1 MARKASPIGLRTWVW
16 ILAGLFVVC
25 TLPLM
30 AIALVQGTL
39 RFTAAEDN
47 LASLRQLR
55 QTFDLANL
63 VSAERGPANSLL
75 GADPAD
81 AAEQARLAAQLAA
94 ARKRVDAALL
104 QLDTVFKA
112 DPGVV
117 NEHGLLADAQRRLQS
132 ARAAVDRVVAQPH
145 DARRVEEVERAISGM
160 FAVVDRLHLL
170 TSAQINVLVSAD
182 REAAIPAMQGQVLI
196 DLREHGGRLASNVMA
211 PVAVPGAWREEQV
224 RAALQTEGRLL
235 ELWRLAGSHESVF
248 RSDPELSWHWDMA
261 RRQFFGE
268 SLPMIEQLIE
278 DGRRGLPPP
287 WTAAEFTTRY
297 VPTLQSLEALRDGYL
312 SVSIARFERTRNRE
326 AMRLAV
332 LVATALGTL
341 VVLGVALRIAHRQ
354 ILQPLL
360 QAQAQV
366 IQLASDAP
374 GPEQHVTHPLAEMQR
389 LFDAIEVLRE
399 KSRER
404 SALTS
409 ELRQLAGTD
418 ELTGLLNRRALDEV
432 VQQRHAG
439 GDASAVVIL
448 LDVDR
453 FKAINDGHGHDAG
466 DEVLVRVA
474 QLLRHQLRRSDSIAR
489 YGGEEFLVLLADGD
503 LAGGRQLAES
513 LRLALQQMDIAL
525 AGGTVLRVTASF
537 GVAEGGTDALGWRTL
552 LRAADAAMY
561 RAKAQGHDRCAIFDE
576 DMREEAMRSLDL
588 EADLR
593 RAINNRDFVPFYQP
607 IVRLSDGEVV
617 GHEALLRWQHER
629 RGLLLPGA
637 FLELGEESGLIE
649 QVDWLIYEQV
659 IAGLARGGEG
669 YVSVNVSPR
678 HFRSAEFSDR
688 LFGLLDSCGADPRRL
703 RLEITEVAL
712 LDDGPHTLRILQGLR
727 ERGIQVQLD
736 DFGTGFSA
744 LSYLHRFPISTLKID
759 QSFIAGLHGP
769 EVQSTRAL
777 VEGVLSLARTLGIE
791 TIGEGIETDAQRQTL
806 RELGC
811 DYGQGYLL
819 GRPAPWAHAAA

>member
-81 AAEQARLAAQLAA
+81 AAEQAPLAAQLAA

-117 NEHGLLADAQRRLQS
+117 DEHGLLADAQRRLQS

-360 QAQAQV
+360 QAQAQAQV

-374 GPEQHVTHPLAEMQR
+374 GPEQHITHPLAEMQR

-561 RAKAQGHDRCAIFDE
+561 RAKAQGRDR
-576 DMREEAMRSLDL
+576 
-588 EADLR
+588 
-593 RAINNRDFVPFYQP
+593 
-607 IVRLSDGEVV
+607 VRV
-617 GHEALLRWQHER
+617 
-629 RGLLLPGA
+629 
-637 FLELGEESGLIE
+637 
-649 QVDWLIYEQV
+649 
-659 IAGLARGGEG
+659 AGGG
-669 YVSVNVSPR
+669 R
-678 HFRSAEFSDR
+678 
-688 LFGLLDSCGADPRRL
+688 
-703 RLEITEVAL
+703 IT
-712 LDDGPHTLRILQGLR
+712 R
-727 ERGIQVQLD
+727 
-736 DFGTGFSA
+736 
-744 LSYLHRFPISTLKID
+744 
-759 QSFIAGLHGP
+759 
-769 EVQSTRAL
+769 
-777 VEGVLSLARTLGIE
+777 
-791 TIGEGIETDAQRQTL
+791 
-806 RELGC
+806 
-811 DYGQGYLL
+811 
-819 GRPAPWAHAAA
+819 

>member
-1 MARKASPIGLRTWVW
+1 
-16 ILAGLFVVC
+16 
-25 TLPLM
+25 M

-39 RFTAAEDN
+39 RYTAAEEN

-63 VSAERGPANSLL
+63 ASAERGPANSLL

-81 AAEQARLAAQLAA
+81 AAERARLAAQLAA
-94 ARKRVDAALL
+94 ARGRVDTAML
-104 QLDTVFKA
+104 QLDTVLKN

-117 NEHGLLADAQRRLQS
+117 DEHGLLADAQRRLRS
-132 ARAAVDRVVAQPH
+132 ARAAVDRMAAQPH
-145 DARRVEEVERAISGM
+145 GARRVEEVERAISGM

-182 REAAIPAMQGQVLI
+182 REAAIPAMQGQVLM

-224 RAALQTEGRLL
+224 RAAQQTEGRLL
-235 ELWRLAGSHESVF
+235 ELWRLAVSHESVF
-248 RSDPELSWHWDMA
+248 RSDAALSWHWDMA

-278 DGRRGLPPP
+278 DGRRGVPPP

-312 SVSIARFERTRNRE
+312 SVSIARFERTRDRE

-332 LVATALGTL
+332 LAATALGTL
-341 VVLGVALRIAHRQ
+341 VVLGVALRIAHLQ

-360 QAQAQV
+360 QAQKQV

-432 VQQRHAG
+432 VQQRHAE
-439 GDASAVVIL
+439 GDANAVVIL

-453 FKAINDGHGHDAG
+453 FKAINDGHGHEAG
-466 DEVLVRVA
+466 DEVLVQVA
-474 QLLRHQLRRSDSIAR
+474 QLLQHHLRRSDSIAR

-561 RAKAQGHDRCAIFDE
+561 RAKAQGRDR
-576 DMREEAMRSLDL
+576 
-588 EADLR
+588 
-593 RAINNRDFVPFYQP
+593 
-607 IVRLSDGEVV
+607 VRVAV
-617 GHEALLRWQHER
+617 G
-629 RGLLLPGA
+629 
-637 FLELGEESGLIE
+637 
-649 QVDWLIYEQV
+649 
-659 IAGLARGGEG
+659 AR
-669 YVSVNVSPR
+669 
-678 HFRSAEFSDR
+678 
-688 LFGLLDSCGADPRRL
+688 
-703 RLEITEVAL
+703 IT
-712 LDDGPHTLRILQGLR
+712 R
-727 ERGIQVQLD
+727 
-736 DFGTGFSA
+736 
-744 LSYLHRFPISTLKID
+744 
-759 QSFIAGLHGP
+759 
-769 EVQSTRAL
+769 
-777 VEGVLSLARTLGIE
+777 
-791 TIGEGIETDAQRQTL
+791 
-806 RELGC
+806 
-811 DYGQGYLL
+811 
-819 GRPAPWAHAAA
+819 

>member
-1 MARKASPIGLRTWVW
+1 MAGKASPIRLRTWVW

-39 RFTAAEDN
+39 RYTAAEDN

-63 VSAERGPANSLL
+63 ASAERGPANSLL

-81 AAEQARLAAQLAA
+81 AAERARLVAQLAA
-94 ARKRVDAALL
+94 ARRRVDTAML
-104 QLDTVFKA
+104 QLDTVLKN

-117 NEHGLLADAQRRLQS
+117 DEHGLLADAQRRLRS
-132 ARAAVDRVVAQPH
+132 ARAAVDRMAAQPH
-145 DARRVEEVERAISGM
+145 GARRVEEVERAISGM

-182 REAAIPAMQGQVLI
+182 REAAIPAMQGQVLM

-224 RAALQTEGRLL
+224 RAAQQTEGRLL
-235 ELWRLAGSHESVF
+235 ELWRLAVSHESVF
-248 RSDPELSWHWDMA
+248 RSDAALSWHWDMA

-278 DGRRGLPPP
+278 DGRRGVPPP

-312 SVSIARFERTRNRE
+312 SVSIAHFERTRDRE

-332 LVATALGTL
+332 LAATALGTL
-341 VVLGVALRIAHRQ
+341 VVLGVALRIAHLQ

-360 QAQAQV
+360 QAQKQV

-432 VQQRHAG
+432 VQQRHAE
-439 GDASAVVIL
+439 GDANAVVIL

-453 FKAINDGHGHDAG
+453 FKAINDGHGHEAG
-466 DEVLVRVA
+466 DEVLVQVA
-474 QLLRHQLRRSDSIAR
+474 QLLQHHLRRSDSIAR

-561 RAKAQGHDRCAIFDE
+561 RAKAQGRDR
-576 DMREEAMRSLDL
+576 
-588 EADLR
+588 
-593 RAINNRDFVPFYQP
+593 
-607 IVRLSDGEVV
+607 VRVAV
-617 GHEALLRWQHER
+617 G
-629 RGLLLPGA
+629 
-637 FLELGEESGLIE
+637 
-649 QVDWLIYEQV
+649 
-659 IAGLARGGEG
+659 AR
-669 YVSVNVSPR
+669 
-678 HFRSAEFSDR
+678 
-688 LFGLLDSCGADPRRL
+688 
-703 RLEITEVAL
+703 IT
-712 LDDGPHTLRILQGLR
+712 R
-727 ERGIQVQLD
+727 
-736 DFGTGFSA
+736 
-744 LSYLHRFPISTLKID
+744 
-759 QSFIAGLHGP
+759 
-769 EVQSTRAL
+769 
-777 VEGVLSLARTLGIE
+777 
-791 TIGEGIETDAQRQTL
+791 
-806 RELGC
+806 
-811 DYGQGYLL
+811 
-819 GRPAPWAHAAA
+819 

>member
-1 MARKASPIGLRTWVW
+1 MAGKASPIGLRTWVW
-16 ILAGLFVVC
+16 ILTGLFVVC

-39 RFTAAEDN
+39 RYTGAEDN
-47 LASLRQLR
+47 LSSLRQLR
-55 QTFDLANL
+55 QSFELANL

-81 AAEQARLAAQLAA
+81 AVEQARLAAQLAA
-94 ARKRVDAALL
+94 ARKRVDTAVLKLETALK
-104 QLDTVFKA
+104 D

-117 NEHGLLADAQRRLQS
+117 DEHGLLADAQRRLQS

-170 TSAQINVLVSAD
+170 TSAQTNVLVSAD

-196 DLREHGGRLASNVMA
+196 DLREYGGRLASNVMA
-211 PVAVPGAWREEQV
+211 PVAIPGAWREEQV
-224 RAALQTEGRLL
+224 RAALQTQGRLL

-360 QAQAQV
+360 QAQKQV
-366 IQLASDAP
+366 IQLATDAP

-453 FKAINDGHGHDAG
+453 FKAINDGHGHEAG
-466 DEVLVRVA
+466 DEVLVQVA
-474 QLLRHQLRRSDSIAR
+474 QLLQHHLRRSDSIAR

-561 RAKAQGHDRCAIFDE
+561 RAKAQGRDR
-576 DMREEAMRSLDL
+576 
-588 EADLR
+588 
-593 RAINNRDFVPFYQP
+593 
-607 IVRLSDGEVV
+607 VRVAG
-617 GHEALLRWQHER
+617 GG
-629 RGLLLPGA
+629 RG
-637 FLELGEESGLIE
+637 
-649 QVDWLIYEQV
+649 
-659 IAGLARGGEG
+659 AR
-669 YVSVNVSPR
+669 
-678 HFRSAEFSDR
+678 
-688 LFGLLDSCGADPRRL
+688 
-703 RLEITEVAL
+703 
-712 LDDGPHTLRILQGLR
+712 
-727 ERGIQVQLD
+727 
-736 DFGTGFSA
+736 
-744 LSYLHRFPISTLKID
+744 
-759 QSFIAGLHGP
+759 
-769 EVQSTRAL
+769 
-777 VEGVLSLARTLGIE
+777 
-791 TIGEGIETDAQRQTL
+791 
-806 RELGC
+806 
-811 DYGQGYLL
+811 
-819 GRPAPWAHAAA
+819 

>member
-1 MARKASPIGLRTWVW
+1 MAGKASPIRLRTWVW

-39 RFTAAEDN
+39 RYTAAEDN

-63 VSAERGPANSLL
+63 ASAERGPANSLL

-81 AAEQARLAAQLAA
+81 AAERARLAAQLAA
-94 ARKRVDAALL
+94 ARRRVDTAML
-104 QLDTVFKA
+104 QLDTVLKN

-117 NEHGLLADAQRRLQS
+117 DEHGLLADAQRRLRS
-132 ARAAVDRVVAQPH
+132 ARAAVDRMAAQPH
-145 DARRVEEVERAISGM
+145 GARRVEEVERAISGM

-182 REAAIPAMQGQVLI
+182 REAAIPAMQGQVLM

-224 RAALQTEGRLL
+224 RAAQQTEGRLL
-235 ELWRLAGSHESVF
+235 ELWRLAVSHESVF
-248 RSDPELSWHWDMA
+248 RSDAALSWHWDMA

-278 DGRRGLPPP
+278 DGRRGVPPP

-332 LVATALGTL
+332 LAATALGTL
-341 VVLGVALRIAHRQ
+341 VVLGVALRIAHLQ

-360 QAQAQV
+360 QAQKQV

-432 VQQRHAG
+432 VQQRHAE
-439 GDASAVVIL
+439 GDANAVVIL

-453 FKAINDGHGHDAG
+453 FKAINDGHGHEAG
-466 DEVLVRVA
+466 DEVLVQVA
-474 QLLRHQLRRSDSIAR
+474 QLLQHHLRRSDSIAR

-561 RAKAQGHDRCAIFDE
+561 RAKAQGRDR
-576 DMREEAMRSLDL
+576 
-588 EADLR
+588 
-593 RAINNRDFVPFYQP
+593 
-607 IVRLSDGEVV
+607 VRVAV
-617 GHEALLRWQHER
+617 G
-629 RGLLLPGA
+629 
-637 FLELGEESGLIE
+637 
-649 QVDWLIYEQV
+649 
-659 IAGLARGGEG
+659 AR
-669 YVSVNVSPR
+669 
-678 HFRSAEFSDR
+678 
-688 LFGLLDSCGADPRRL
+688 
-703 RLEITEVAL
+703 IT
-712 LDDGPHTLRILQGLR
+712 R
-727 ERGIQVQLD
+727 
-736 DFGTGFSA
+736 
-744 LSYLHRFPISTLKID
+744 
-759 QSFIAGLHGP
+759 
-769 EVQSTRAL
+769 
-777 VEGVLSLARTLGIE
+777 
-791 TIGEGIETDAQRQTL
+791 
-806 RELGC
+806 
-811 DYGQGYLL
+811 
-819 GRPAPWAHAAA
+819 

>member
-1 MARKASPIGLRTWVW
+1 
-16 ILAGLFVVC
+16 
-25 TLPLM
+25 
-30 AIALVQGTL
+30 
-39 RFTAAEDN
+39 
-47 LASLRQLR
+47 
-55 QTFDLANL
+55 
-63 VSAERGPANSLL
+63 
-75 GADPAD
+75 
-81 AAEQARLAAQLAA
+81 QLAA
-94 ARKRVDAALL
+94 ARRRVDTAML
-104 QLDTVFKA
+104 QLDTVLKN

-117 NEHGLLADAQRRLQS
+117 DEHGLLADAQRRLRS
-132 ARAAVDRVVAQPH
+132 ARAAVDRMAAQPH
-145 DARRVEEVERAISGM
+145 GARRVEEVERAISGM

-182 REAAIPAMQGQVLI
+182 REAAIPAMQGQVLM

-224 RAALQTEGRLL
+224 RAAQQTEGRLL
-235 ELWRLAGSHESVF
+235 ELWRLAVSHESVF
-248 RSDPELSWHWDMA
+248 RSDAALSWHWDMA

-278 DGRRGLPPP
+278 DGRRGVPPP

-312 SVSIARFERTRNRE
+312 SVSIARFERTRDRE

-332 LVATALGTL
+332 LAATALGTL
-341 VVLGVALRIAHRQ
+341 VVLGVALRIAHLQ

-360 QAQAQV
+360 QAQKQV

-432 VQQRHAG
+432 VQQRHAE
-439 GDASAVVIL
+439 GDANAVVIL

-453 FKAINDGHGHDAG
+453 FKAINDGHGHEAG
-466 DEVLVRVA
+466 DEVLVQVA
-474 QLLRHQLRRSDSIAR
+474 QLLQHHLRRSDSIAR

-561 RAKAQGHDRCAIFDE
+561 RAKAQGRDR
-576 DMREEAMRSLDL
+576 
-588 EADLR
+588 
-593 RAINNRDFVPFYQP
+593 
-607 IVRLSDGEVV
+607 VRVAV
-617 GHEALLRWQHER
+617 G
-629 RGLLLPGA
+629 
-637 FLELGEESGLIE
+637 
-649 QVDWLIYEQV
+649 
-659 IAGLARGGEG
+659 AR
-669 YVSVNVSPR
+669 
-678 HFRSAEFSDR
+678 
-688 LFGLLDSCGADPRRL
+688 
-703 RLEITEVAL
+703 IT
-712 LDDGPHTLRILQGLR
+712 R
-727 ERGIQVQLD
+727 
-736 DFGTGFSA
+736 
-744 LSYLHRFPISTLKID
+744 
-759 QSFIAGLHGP
+759 
-769 EVQSTRAL
+769 
-777 VEGVLSLARTLGIE
+777 
-791 TIGEGIETDAQRQTL
+791 
-806 RELGC
+806 
-811 DYGQGYLL
+811 
-819 GRPAPWAHAAA
+819 

>member
-1 MARKASPIGLRTWVW
+1 MAGKASPIRLRTWVW

-39 RFTAAEDN
+39 RYTAAEEN

-63 VSAERGPANSLL
+63 ASAERGPANSLL

-81 AAEQARLAAQLAA
+81 AAERARLAAQLAA
-94 ARKRVDAALL
+94 ARRRVDTAML
-104 QLDTVFKA
+104 QLDTVLKN

-117 NEHGLLADAQRRLQS
+117 DEHGLLADAQRRLRS
-132 ARAAVDRVVAQPH
+132 ARAAVDRMAAQPH
-145 DARRVEEVERAISGM
+145 GARRVEEVERAISGM

-182 REAAIPAMQGQVLI
+182 REAAIPAMQGQVLM

-224 RAALQTEGRLL
+224 RAAQQTEGRLL
-235 ELWRLAGSHESVF
+235 ELWRLAVSHESVF
-248 RSDPELSWHWDMA
+248 RSDAALSWHWDMA

-278 DGRRGLPPP
+278 DGRRGVPPP

-332 LVATALGTL
+332 LAATALGTL
-341 VVLGVALRIAHRQ
+341 VVLGVALRIAHLQ

-360 QAQAQV
+360 QAQKQV

-432 VQQRHAG
+432 VQQRHAE
-439 GDASAVVIL
+439 GDANAVVIL

-453 FKAINDGHGHDAG
+453 FKAINDGHGHEAG
-466 DEVLVRVA
+466 DEVLVQVA
-474 QLLRHQLRRSDSIAR
+474 QLLQHHLRRSDSIAR

-561 RAKAQGHDRCAIFDE
+561 RAKAQGRDR
-576 DMREEAMRSLDL
+576 
-588 EADLR
+588 
-593 RAINNRDFVPFYQP
+593 
-607 IVRLSDGEVV
+607 VRVAV
-617 GHEALLRWQHER
+617 G
-629 RGLLLPGA
+629 
-637 FLELGEESGLIE
+637 
-649 QVDWLIYEQV
+649 
-659 IAGLARGGEG
+659 AR
-669 YVSVNVSPR
+669 
-678 HFRSAEFSDR
+678 
-688 LFGLLDSCGADPRRL
+688 
-703 RLEITEVAL
+703 IT
-712 LDDGPHTLRILQGLR
+712 R
-727 ERGIQVQLD
+727 
-736 DFGTGFSA
+736 
-744 LSYLHRFPISTLKID
+744 
-759 QSFIAGLHGP
+759 
-769 EVQSTRAL
+769 
-777 VEGVLSLARTLGIE
+777 
-791 TIGEGIETDAQRQTL
+791 
-806 RELGC
+806 
-811 DYGQGYLL
+811 
-819 GRPAPWAHAAA
+819 

>member
-1 MARKASPIGLRTWVW
+1 MAGKASPIRLRTWVW

-30 AIALVQGTL
+30 AIALAQGTL
-39 RFTAAEDN
+39 RYTAAEEN

-63 VSAERGPANSLL
+63 ASAERGPANSLL

-81 AAEQARLAAQLAA
+81 AAERARLAAQLAA
-94 ARKRVDAALL
+94 ARRRVDTAML
-104 QLDTVFKA
+104 QLDTVLKN

-117 NEHGLLADAQRRLQS
+117 DEHGLLADAQRRLRS
-132 ARAAVDRVVAQPH
+132 ARAAVDRMAAQPH
-145 DARRVEEVERAISGM
+145 GARRVEEVERAISGM

-182 REAAIPAMQGQVLI
+182 REAAIPAMQGQVLM

-224 RAALQTEGRLL
+224 RAAQQTEGRLL
-235 ELWRLAGSHESVF
+235 ELWRLAVSHESVF
-248 RSDPELSWHWDMA
+248 RSDAALSWHWDMA

-278 DGRRGLPPP
+278 DGRRGVPPP

-312 SVSIARFERTRNRE
+312 SVSIAHFERTRDRE

-332 LVATALGTL
+332 LAATALGTL
-341 VVLGVALRIAHRQ
+341 VVLGVALRIAHLQ

-360 QAQAQV
+360 QAQKQV

-432 VQQRHAG
+432 VQQRHAE
-439 GDASAVVIL
+439 GDANAVVIL

-453 FKAINDGHGHDAG
+453 FKAINDGHGHEAG
-466 DEVLVRVA
+466 DEVLVQVA
-474 QLLRHQLRRSDSIAR
+474 QLLQHHLRRSDSIAR

-561 RAKAQGHDRCAIFDE
+561 RAKAQGRDR
-576 DMREEAMRSLDL
+576 
-588 EADLR
+588 
-593 RAINNRDFVPFYQP
+593 
-607 IVRLSDGEVV
+607 VRVAV
-617 GHEALLRWQHER
+617 G
-629 RGLLLPGA
+629 
-637 FLELGEESGLIE
+637 
-649 QVDWLIYEQV
+649 
-659 IAGLARGGEG
+659 AR
-669 YVSVNVSPR
+669 
-678 HFRSAEFSDR
+678 
-688 LFGLLDSCGADPRRL
+688 
-703 RLEITEVAL
+703 IT
-712 LDDGPHTLRILQGLR
+712 R
-727 ERGIQVQLD
+727 
-736 DFGTGFSA
+736 
-744 LSYLHRFPISTLKID
+744 
-759 QSFIAGLHGP
+759 
-769 EVQSTRAL
+769 
-777 VEGVLSLARTLGIE
+777 
-791 TIGEGIETDAQRQTL
+791 
-806 RELGC
+806 
-811 DYGQGYLL
+811 
-819 GRPAPWAHAAA
+819 

>member
-1 MARKASPIGLRTWVW
+1 MAGKASPIRLRTWVW

-30 AIALVQGTL
+30 AIALAQGTL
-39 RFTAAEDN
+39 RYTAAEEN

-63 VSAERGPANSLL
+63 ASAERGPANSLL

-81 AAEQARLAAQLAA
+81 AAERARLAAQLAA
-94 ARKRVDAALL
+94 ARRRVDTAML
-104 QLDTVFKA
+104 QLDTVLKN

-117 NEHGLLADAQRRLQS
+117 DEHGLLADAQRRLRS
-132 ARAAVDRVVAQPH
+132 ARAAVDRMAAQPH
-145 DARRVEEVERAISGM
+145 GARRVEEVERAISGM

-182 REAAIPAMQGQVLI
+182 REAAIPAMQGQVLM

-224 RAALQTEGRLL
+224 RAAQQTEGRLL
-235 ELWRLAGSHESVF
+235 ELWRLAVSHESVF
-248 RSDPELSWHWDMA
+248 RSDAALSWHWDMA

-278 DGRRGLPPP
+278 DGRRGVPPP

-312 SVSIARFERTRNRE
+312 SVSIARFERTRDRE

-332 LVATALGTL
+332 LAATALGTL
-341 VVLGVALRIAHRQ
+341 VVLGVALRIAHLQ

-360 QAQAQV
+360 QAQKQV

-432 VQQRHAG
+432 VQQRHAE
-439 GDASAVVIL
+439 GDANAVVIL

-453 FKAINDGHGHDAG
+453 FKAINDGHGHEAG
-466 DEVLVRVA
+466 DEVLVQVA
-474 QLLRHQLRRSDSIAR
+474 QLLQHHLRRSDSIAR

-561 RAKAQGHDRCAIFDE
+561 RAKAQGRDR
-576 DMREEAMRSLDL
+576 
-588 EADLR
+588 
-593 RAINNRDFVPFYQP
+593 
-607 IVRLSDGEVV
+607 VRVAV
-617 GHEALLRWQHER
+617 G
-629 RGLLLPGA
+629 
-637 FLELGEESGLIE
+637 
-649 QVDWLIYEQV
+649 
-659 IAGLARGGEG
+659 AR
-669 YVSVNVSPR
+669 
-678 HFRSAEFSDR
+678 
-688 LFGLLDSCGADPRRL
+688 
-703 RLEITEVAL
+703 IT
-712 LDDGPHTLRILQGLR
+712 R
-727 ERGIQVQLD
+727 
-736 DFGTGFSA
+736 
-744 LSYLHRFPISTLKID
+744 
-759 QSFIAGLHGP
+759 
-769 EVQSTRAL
+769 
-777 VEGVLSLARTLGIE
+777 
-791 TIGEGIETDAQRQTL
+791 
-806 RELGC
+806 
-811 DYGQGYLL
+811 
-819 GRPAPWAHAAA
+819 

>member
-1 MARKASPIGLRTWVW
+1 MAGKASPIRLRTWVW

-39 RFTAAEDN
+39 RYTAAEDN
-47 LASLRQLR
+47 LASLQQLR

-63 VSAERGPANSLL
+63 ASAERGPANSLL
-75 GADPAD
+75 GADPVD
-81 AAEQARLAAQLAA
+81 EVEQARLAAHLAV
-94 ARKRVDAALL
+94 ARRRVDTALA
-104 QLDTVFKA
+104 QLDAVFRS

-117 NEHGLLADAQRRLQS
+117 DAHGLLVDAQRRLHS

-160 FAVVDRLHLL
+160 FTVVDRLHLL

-248 RSDPELSWHWDMA
+248 RSDPALSWHWDMA

-268 SLPMIEQLIE
+268 SLPMIEQLID
-278 DGRRGLPPP
+278 DGRRGVPPP

-312 SVSIARFERTRNRE
+312 SVSIARFEHARNRE
-326 AMRLAV
+326 ATRLAV
-332 LVATALGTL
+332 LAATALGTL
-341 VVLGVALRIAHRQ
+341 MVLGVALRIAHLQ
-354 ILQPLL
+354 ILRPLL
-360 QAQAQV
+360 QAQKQV

-432 VQQRHAG
+432 VQQRHVG

-453 FKAINDGHGHDAG
+453 FKAINDGHGHEAG
-466 DEVLVRVA
+466 DEVLVQVA
-474 QLLRHQLRRSDSIAR
+474 QLLQHHLRRSDSIAR
-489 YGGEEFLVLLADGD
+489 YGGEEFLVLLSDGD

-513 LRLALQQMDIAL
+513 LRLALQQLDIVL

-537 GVAEGGTDALGWRTL
+537 GVAEGGTDALGWRSL

-561 RAKAQGHDRCAIFDE
+561 RAKAQGRDR
-576 DMREEAMRSLDL
+576 
-588 EADLR
+588 
-593 RAINNRDFVPFYQP
+593 
-607 IVRLSDGEVV
+607 VRVAG
-617 GHEALLRWQHER
+617 GG
-629 RGLLLPGA
+629 RG
-637 FLELGEESGLIE
+637 
-649 QVDWLIYEQV
+649 
-659 IAGLARGGEG
+659 AR
-669 YVSVNVSPR
+669 
-678 HFRSAEFSDR
+678 
-688 LFGLLDSCGADPRRL
+688 
-703 RLEITEVAL
+703 
-712 LDDGPHTLRILQGLR
+712 
-727 ERGIQVQLD
+727 
-736 DFGTGFSA
+736 
-744 LSYLHRFPISTLKID
+744 
-759 QSFIAGLHGP
+759 
-769 EVQSTRAL
+769 
-777 VEGVLSLARTLGIE
+777 
-791 TIGEGIETDAQRQTL
+791 
-806 RELGC
+806 
-811 DYGQGYLL
+811 
-819 GRPAPWAHAAA
+819 

>member
-1 MARKASPIGLRTWVW
+1 
-16 ILAGLFVVC
+16 
-25 TLPLM
+25 
-30 AIALVQGTL
+30 
-39 RFTAAEDN
+39 
-47 LASLRQLR
+47 
-55 QTFDLANL
+55 
-63 VSAERGPANSLL
+63 
-75 GADPAD
+75 
-81 AAEQARLAAQLAA
+81 
-94 ARKRVDAALL
+94 
-104 QLDTVFKA
+104 

-117 NEHGLLADAQRRLQS
+117 DEHGLLADAQRRLQS

-360 QAQAQV
+360 QAQTQV

-561 RAKAQGHDRCAIFDE
+561 RAKAQGRDR
-576 DMREEAMRSLDL
+576 
-588 EADLR
+588 
-593 RAINNRDFVPFYQP
+593 
-607 IVRLSDGEVV
+607 VRV
-617 GHEALLRWQHER
+617 
-629 RGLLLPGA
+629 
-637 FLELGEESGLIE
+637 
-649 QVDWLIYEQV
+649 
-659 IAGLARGGEG
+659 AGGG
-669 YVSVNVSPR
+669 R
-678 HFRSAEFSDR
+678 
-688 LFGLLDSCGADPRRL
+688 
-703 RLEITEVAL
+703 IT
-712 LDDGPHTLRILQGLR
+712 R
-727 ERGIQVQLD
+727 
-736 DFGTGFSA
+736 
-744 LSYLHRFPISTLKID
+744 
-759 QSFIAGLHGP
+759 
-769 EVQSTRAL
+769 
-777 VEGVLSLARTLGIE
+777 
-791 TIGEGIETDAQRQTL
+791 
-806 RELGC
+806 
-811 DYGQGYLL
+811 
-819 GRPAPWAHAAA
+819 

>member
-1 MARKASPIGLRTWVW
+1 MAGKASPIRLRTWVW

-39 RFTAAEDN
+39 RYTAAEEN

-63 VSAERGPANSLL
+63 ASAERGPANSLL

-81 AAEQARLAAQLAA
+81 AAERARLAAQLAA
-94 ARKRVDAALL
+94 ARRRVDTAML
-104 QLDTVFKA
+104 QLDTVLKN

-117 NEHGLLADAQRRLQS
+117 DEHGLLADAQRRLRS
-132 ARAAVDRVVAQPH
+132 ARAAVDRMAAQPH
-145 DARRVEEVERAISGM
+145 GARRVEEVERAISGM

-182 REAAIPAMQGQVLI
+182 REAAIPAMQGQVLM

-224 RAALQTEGRLL
+224 RAAQQTEGRLL
-235 ELWRLAGSHESVF
+235 ELWRLAVSHESVF
-248 RSDPELSWHWDMA
+248 RSDAALSWHWDMA

-278 DGRRGLPPP
+278 DGRRGVPPP

-312 SVSIARFERTRNRE
+312 SVSIARFERTRDRE

-332 LVATALGTL
+332 LAATALGTL
-341 VVLGVALRIAHRQ
+341 VVLGVALRIAHLQ

-360 QAQAQV
+360 QAQKQV

-432 VQQRHAG
+432 VQQRHAE
-439 GDASAVVIL
+439 GDANAVVIL

-453 FKAINDGHGHDAG
+453 FKAINDGHGHEAG
-466 DEVLVRVA
+466 DEVLVQVA
-474 QLLRHQLRRSDSIAR
+474 QLLQHHLRRSDSIAR

-513 LRLALQQMDIAL
+513 LRVALQRLDIAL
-525 AGGTVLRVTASF
+525 VGGKVLRVTASF

-561 RAKAQGHDRCAIFDE
+561 QAKAQGRDR
-576 DMREEAMRSLDL
+576 
-588 EADLR
+588 
-593 RAINNRDFVPFYQP
+593 
-607 IVRLSDGEVV
+607 VRVAV
-617 GHEALLRWQHER
+617 G
-629 RGLLLPGA
+629 
-637 FLELGEESGLIE
+637 
-649 QVDWLIYEQV
+649 
-659 IAGLARGGEG
+659 AR
-669 YVSVNVSPR
+669 
-678 HFRSAEFSDR
+678 
-688 LFGLLDSCGADPRRL
+688 
-703 RLEITEVAL
+703 IT
-712 LDDGPHTLRILQGLR
+712 R
-727 ERGIQVQLD
+727 
-736 DFGTGFSA
+736 
-744 LSYLHRFPISTLKID
+744 
-759 QSFIAGLHGP
+759 
-769 EVQSTRAL
+769 
-777 VEGVLSLARTLGIE
+777 
-791 TIGEGIETDAQRQTL
+791 
-806 RELGC
+806 
-811 DYGQGYLL
+811 
-819 GRPAPWAHAAA
+819 